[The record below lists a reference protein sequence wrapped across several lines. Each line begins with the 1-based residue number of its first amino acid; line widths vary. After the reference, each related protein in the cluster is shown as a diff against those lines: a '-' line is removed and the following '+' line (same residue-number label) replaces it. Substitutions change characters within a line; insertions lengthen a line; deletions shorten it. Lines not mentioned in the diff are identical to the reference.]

1 MRVRIRK
8 NGGCT
13 MAKYKKMYL
22 KLFNAATDAIRFI
35 DADEPE
41 NAKARLIAAQQAA
54 EEIYHYLKGTSK
66 E

>member
-1 MRVRIRK
+1 
-8 NGGCT
+8 

-54 EEIYHYLKGTSK
+54 EEIFITPPLEALREKLRRK
-66 E
+66 PK